1 MTQSRRMR
9 WGGGGLGTYGEK
21 TYKNTYRVL
30 VGGPEEK
37 RVLGRPRHIWKGNVK
52 MDLKERGWEGVISIQ
67 LVQDIK
73 NNQLL

>member
-1 MTQSRRMR
+1 M
-9 WGGGGLGTYGEK
+9 GGGGCGTYGEK
-21 TYKNTYRVL
+21 TYIHTYRVL